1 MRLPTEK
8 KHIAVIG
15 DAMIDEWIVGEETT
29 CQDGCPA
36 FRVKK
41 TLRTPGG
48 VANAARQLKNWPV
61 EVSLFIIAD
70 RDLRLVLDDHDL
82 SARQDHGCHATPIK
96 TRYVDET
103 NRIFYRAD
111 IEIYLGGLSDWCMQG
126 IQNRIVND
134 LAETPFDAIYL
145 SDYDKGLL
153 DDNLI
158 SRIAQIGRRRDK
170 PVIIDPKRRPDCCPP
185 DVLIKCND
193 FYLSKYPDVMGHPGG
208 AVVTRGAG
216 RPWIG
221 EQPNFTEPFTS
232 RKIHCV
238 NHVGAGDC
246 FGVHLALALA
256 HGIELPKAAIFAHA
270 AGRVYVQKCFG
281 TPPTPEE
288 VYRDLDG

>member
-8 KHIAVIG
+8 KHIAVVG
-15 DAMIDEWIVGEETT
+15 DAMIDEWVVGEETT

-36 FRVKK
+36 FRVKR
-41 TLRTPGG
+41 TFRTPGG
-48 VANAARQLKNWPV
+48 AGNAARQLKNWPV
-61 EVSLFIIAD
+61 VVSLFIVAD

-82 SARQDHGCHATPIK
+82 SASQDHGCHATPVK
-96 TRYVDET
+96 TRYVSEA

-111 IEIYLGGLSDWCMQG
+111 TEIHLGGLSDWCIVG
-126 IQNRIVND
+126 IQNRIVNA
-134 LAETPFDAIYL
+134 LAETSFDAIYL
-145 SDYDKGLL
+145 SDYDKGLF
-153 DDNLI
+153 DDNMI

-170 PVIIDPKRRPDCCPP
+170 PVIIDPKRHPDCCPP

-193 FYLSKYPDVMGHPGG
+193 SYLSRYPEVMDHPGG
-208 AVVTRGAG
+208 AVVTYGAA
-216 RPWIG
+216 RPQVL
-221 EQPNFTEPFTS
+221 EQRDAELPIS
-232 RKIHCV
+232 RRVDCV

-256 HGIELPKAAIFAHA
+256 HGVELPKAARFAHA
-270 AGRVYVQKCFG
+270 AGRAYVQKCFS